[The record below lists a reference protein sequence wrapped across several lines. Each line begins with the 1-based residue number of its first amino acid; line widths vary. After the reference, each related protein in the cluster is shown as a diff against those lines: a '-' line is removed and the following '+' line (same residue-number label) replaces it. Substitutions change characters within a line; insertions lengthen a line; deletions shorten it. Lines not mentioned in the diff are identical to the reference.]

1 LYINR
6 PEGLAVGGVLGE
18 NAGVRVALVAN
29 SRSGTGT
36 QAAELARRLDE
47 HGAQVVT
54 VVPVEMLGDPGG
66 AAAEEMPDALAA
78 ASFDRLAVAGGDGSV
93 GLAARA
99 AVRLGRPL
107 AVIPTGTANDFARS
121 LELPLDHEAAAALAA
136 GEAPAR
142 MRTVDL
148 ARVGDRPW
156 VNAASAGLS
165 VLAAREAH
173 SLKPRLGAVAYLVGA
188 LRAGLTGRPLDV
200 VVHADGQRAWEGA
213 AWQVIVGATGA
224 FGGGAEIGGVSHGDG
239 SLDAA
244 IVPAGSRVGLART
257 AVGMRLG
264 RLTAQRRVA
273 HVRARSID
281 VEAPA
286 GTRFNVD
293 GEVCT
298 CAPAHFEV
306 ESRALEVVV
315 PA

>member
-1 LYINR
+1 M
-6 PEGLAVGGVLGE
+6 PAV
-18 NAGVRVALVAN
+18 RIALVTN

-36 QAAELARRLDE
+36 KGEELAERLDGY
-47 HGAQVVT
+47 GAQVVT
-54 VVPVEMLGDPGG
+54 VVPVEALGDPGG
-66 AAAEEMPDALAA
+66 EAVEEIPDALAA
-78 ASFDRLAVAGGDGSV
+78 VSFDRLAVAGGDGSI

-99 AVRLGRPL
+99 AVHLERPL

-121 LELPLDHEAAAALAA
+121 LDLPLDPQDATALAA
-136 GEAPAR
+136 GVTPAR
-142 MRTVDL
+142 MRRVDL

-188 LRAGLTGRPLDV
+188 LRAGLTGRPLNL

-239 SLDAA
+239 ALDAA
-244 IVPAGSRVGLART
+244 IVPAGSRLGLART

-264 RLTAQRRVA
+264 RLTAQRVVP
-273 HVRARSID
+273 HVRASTID

-293 GEVCT
+293 GEVCA
-298 CAPAHFEV
+298 CVPAHFEV
-306 ESRALEVVV
+306 EPGALEVVV

>member
-1 LYINR
+1 MRI
-6 PEGLAVGGVLGE
+6 V
-18 NAGVRVALVAN
+18 LVAN
-29 SRSGTGT
+29 NRSGTGT
-36 QAAELARRLDE
+36 HAKELTERLE
-47 HGAQVVT
+47 RHGAQVVA
-54 VVPVEMLGDPGG
+54 VVPVQALGDPKG
-66 AAAEEMPDALAA
+66 AAVEELPDALAR
-78 ASFDRLAVAGGDGSV
+78 ASFDRLVVAGGDGSI

-99 AVRLGRPL
+99 AARLGVPL

-121 LELPLDHEAAAALAA
+121 LDLPLDLEAATAFAA
-136 GEAPAR
+136 GAAPAR
-142 MRTVDL
+142 MRAVDL

-188 LRAGLTGRPLDV
+188 LRAGLTGRPLHV
-200 VVHADGQRAWEGA
+200 VVPADGQRAWEGA
-213 AWQVIVGATGA
+213 AWQVIIGATGA
-224 FGGGAEIGGVSHGDG
+224 FGGGAEIGGVTHGDG
-239 SLDAA
+239 ELDTA
-244 IVPAGSRVGLART
+244 IVPAGSRLGLART

-264 RLTAQRRVA
+264 RLTAQRAVA
-273 HVRARSID
+273 HVRAQRID
-281 VEAPA
+281 IEAPA

-306 ESRALEVVV
+306 ESGALEVLV